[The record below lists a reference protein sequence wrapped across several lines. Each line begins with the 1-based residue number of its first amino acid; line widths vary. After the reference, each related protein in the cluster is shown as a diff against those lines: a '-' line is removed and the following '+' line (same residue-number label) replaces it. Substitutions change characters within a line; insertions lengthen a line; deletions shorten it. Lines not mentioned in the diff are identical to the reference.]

1 MSRAALSRGASMS
14 ATSSTARHHPPTGDE
29 APPRRPEE
37 ATMFEQKPT
46 PAGSGHAGAGYSY
59 PGDLA
64 QFVRD
69 RWRNVPELPGGADP
83 LPNAAALEGFFAACY
98 QASMLREEERQVVF
112 RAILADPALFD
123 PEGRPPEGLQRL
135 AFPRSLPFDPREL
148 RRLSVAADP
157 QRTLIGVRPDGE
169 GDLRIWGLIN
179 SGTRWLR
186 DVYGGRPAGAP
197 LPSAPVVHVNAPG
210 SIEAYKGH
218 ELIGKLQGGRLSRS
232 RLDPFESEWLPGQ
245 FPRLLEEFTERHE
258 VARNRAHELS
268 GERWAPLEPTLP
280 RRITERMMKR
290 VISVLRDARHG
301 GTVLFVPTDNAG
313 EPSPEHPYIDFRY
326 PFADGR
332 ARLSFP
338 DLIVDILNRLAQ
350 LYGSADHED
359 EPGAV
364 GWEEFEAT
372 TNTQI
377 ETLDEALFETAH
389 LIAGLAAADGAVIMS
404 KPNEL
409 LGFGGMI
416 SGKLPDLKGVWRAL
430 DLEGEKVVEE
440 ETGDVGARHRSAYR
454 LAGALPGSLA
464 VVISPDGGGR
474 R

>member
-1 MSRAALSRGASMS
+1 
-14 ATSSTARHHPPTGDE
+14 
-29 APPRRPEE
+29 
-37 ATMFEQKPT
+37 MFEQKPT

-83 LPNAAALEGFFAACY
+83 LPDAAALEGFFAACY
-98 QASMLREEERQVVF
+98 QASMLREEERPVTF
-112 RAILADPALFD
+112 RAILAEPALFD

-157 QRTLIGVRPDGE
+157 QRALIGVRQDGE

-186 DVYGGRPAGAP
+186 DVQGGRRAGAP
-197 LPSAPVVHVNAPG
+197 LPPAPVVHVNAPG

-218 ELIGKLQGGRLSRS
+218 ELVGKLQGGRLSGS
-232 RLDPFESEWLPGQ
+232 RVDLFESEWLPEQ
-245 FPRLLEEFTERHE
+245 FRRFLEELTERHE
-258 VARNRAHELS
+258 VARYRARKLS

-280 RRITERMMKR
+280 LRIAERMMKR

-301 GTVLFVPTDNAG
+301 GTVIFVPQENAG
-313 EPSPEHPYIDFRY
+313 EPSSQHPYIDLRY
-326 PFADGR
+326 PFADDR
-332 ARLSFP
+332 ARQCFP
-338 DLIVDILNRLAQ
+338 DLVVGILNRLAQ
-350 LYGSADHED
+350 LYGASDHEQ

-372 TNTQI
+372 TDDEI
-377 ETLDEALFETAH
+377 ETLDEALFDVAH
-389 LIAGLAAADGAVIMS
+389 LIAGLAAADGAVILN
-404 KPNEL
+404 KLNEL

-416 SGKLPDLKGVWRAL
+416 SGRLPDVESVWMAL
-430 DLEGEKVVEE
+430 DLEGEKVAEE
-440 ETGDVGARHRSAYR
+440 GTANVGARHRSAYR
-454 LAGALPGSLA
+454 LAGALPGSVA
-464 VVISPDGGGR
+464 VVISQDGGVRFVCQRGGR
-474 R
+474 VTYWEQE